1 MAPRKLHN
9 LTQLQKDFI
18 VEKLH
23 DYINDDDNTFGNQLV
38 YIHKSLLKKVKYNT
52 FDPEKSVK
60 AFHNMIYRKRHIL
73 IHHIQ
78 DEYSYIPFLETKMI
92 QEIAQ
97 LLNQDFI
104 THLENNQ
111 DLIEELEE
119 QGIII

>member
-1 MAPRKLHN
+1 MAPRNLLHN

-38 YIHKSLLKKVKYNT
+38 YIHESLLKKVKKNT

-60 AFHNMIYRKRHIL
+60 AFHNMIYRNRHIL

-111 DLIEELEE
+111 
-119 QGIII
+119 GIII